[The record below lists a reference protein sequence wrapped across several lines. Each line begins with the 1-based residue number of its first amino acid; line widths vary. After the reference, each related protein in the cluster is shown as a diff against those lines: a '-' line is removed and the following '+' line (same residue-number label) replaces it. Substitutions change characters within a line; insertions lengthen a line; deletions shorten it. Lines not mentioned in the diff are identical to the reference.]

1 MNLEICFMII
11 FSSILLIYDI
21 CQINILKKTTDRKT
35 TIAVALY
42 LSIIFILWILYCFLH
57 WKMMLGKNEKLNS
70 NYSLE
75 ELFNQ

>member
-57 WKMMLGKNEKLNS
+57 
-70 NYSLE
+70 
-75 ELFNQ
+75 